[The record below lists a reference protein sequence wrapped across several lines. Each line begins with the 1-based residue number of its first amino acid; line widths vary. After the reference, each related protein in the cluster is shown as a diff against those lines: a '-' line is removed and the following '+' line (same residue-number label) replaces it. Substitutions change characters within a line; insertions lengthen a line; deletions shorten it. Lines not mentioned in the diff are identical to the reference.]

1 MSNKGSQILTDTAL
15 DRLRNGLI
23 VSCQAAPGSPLANRG
38 LMSYMAEAAEAGGAV
53 AIRAEGL
60 RDISEIKKAVSIP
73 IVGLIKLKSENTPVV
88 ITPLLEHVYQLLEA
102 GADLIAVDATLRK
115 RADGTLGNDFVAQAK
130 AIGAVVIADIDDL
143 ESAIA
148 AEKSGA
154 VAVFTTLSGYTKG
167 ELPELPDLDLVKSCT
182 THCAVPVIAE
192 GRFNS
197 PELVS
202 QAFDAGA
209 WSVCVG
215 SAITDPWLST
225 KRFIKSINKE
235 S

>member
-1 MSNKGSQILTDTAL
+1 
-15 DRLRNGLI
+15 
-23 VSCQAAPGSPLANRG
+23 
-38 LMSYMAEAAEAGGAV
+38 MSYMAEAAEAGGAV

-73 IVGLIKLKSENTPVV
+73 IIGLIKLNSENTPVV
-88 ITPLLEHVYQLLEA
+88 ITPLLEHVYQLMEA

-115 RADGTLGNDFVAQAK
+115 RVDGTLGNDFVAQAK
-130 AIGAVVIADIDDL
+130 AVGAKILADIDDL

-154 VAVFTTLSGYTKG
+154 VAVITTLSGYTNG
-167 ELPELPDLDLVKSCT
+167 PVPELPDLDLVKACSS
-182 THCAVPVIAE
+182 HCAVPVIAE

-225 KRFIKSINKE
+225 KRFIKAINSK
-235 S
+235 

>member
-1 MSNKGSQILTDTAL
+1 
-15 DRLRNGLI
+15 
-23 VSCQAAPGSPLANRG
+23 
-38 LMSYMAEAAEAGGAV
+38 
-53 AIRAEGL
+53 L

-73 IVGLIKLKSENTPVV
+73 IIGLVKLKSENTPVV
-88 ITPLLEHVYQLLEA
+88 ITPLLEHVYQLMEA

-115 RADGTLGNDFVAQAK
+115 RVDGTLGNDFVAQAK
-130 AIGAVVIADIDDL
+130 AAGAKILADIDDL

-154 VAVFTTLSGYTKG
+154 IAVLTTLSGYTKG
-167 ELPELPDLDLVKSCT
+167 QVPELPDLDLIKSCS

-192 GRFNS
+192 GRFNA
-197 PELVS
+197 PELVN

-225 KRFIKSINKE
+225 KRFIKSINNKA
-235 S
+235 